1 MESSGKTYYYD
12 LLMHVFKL
20 GTSFYI
26 AQKSIEV
33 VDAVENSSKGF
44 LGFMP
49 FMRKKT
55 QKRNAKLIIF
65 RISNT
70 RKNGECEVLIEA
82 MFNEERQRLSEEH
95 KR

>member
-1 MESSGKTYYYD
+1 VEFSGKTFYYD
-12 LLMHVFKL
+12 LVMHVFKI

-33 VDAVENSSKGF
+33 VDPDEKNSKGL
-44 LGFMP
+44 LGFAP
-49 FMRKKT
+49 FISKQS

-70 RKNGECEVLIEA
+70 RKNGECEVLVEA
-82 MFNEERQRLSEEH
+82 IFD
-95 KR
+95 